1 MLPFAGG
8 AEAAATKRIDLALEC
23 STALPAGWR
32 WRRCGGD
39 TRVCVHG
46 TLAAILG
53 DTPTR
58 RRTRRQDLLL
68 VGLGRST
75 EGTLAANFS
84 DTPTRRRTRRQD
96 LPGLGRSAE
105 AGRGRSKRSP
115 RPLRRRGGEG
125 QSPAVLILRAPTTTP
140 KGRGGGGQSPAALA
154 RAGPP
159 RDPPFSGLPSLSPL
173 PEPGWWQASV
183 CHKASK

>member
-105 AGRGRSKRSP
+105 AGRGRSQRSP

-125 QSPAVLILRAPTTTP
+125 QSPAVLILRAPTTP
-140 KGRGGGGQSPAALA
+140 ANGGGGVDSRLPCWLVLDL
-154 RAGPP
+154 RVTRCPP
-159 RDPPFSGLPSLSPL
+159 SGDCPRCRPF
-173 PEPGWWQASV
+173 
-183 CHKASK
+183 